1 VELANTFKENTTENR
16 ASWSQLVAFQT
27 VETPVNWEMRVA
39 YRNYRDRATACVT
52 PAEDLAVKSQPSTSG
67 QVLEQQKP
75 DTWQKPVPKPQTSI
89 SSAPIVT
96 PSVTVEPIRPDQV
109 THPLDKVSVP
119 PHPGELE
126 DFTPHEVTGMYKCNH
141 QFETGACC
149 TEGVTKE
156 RKRASISREK
166 SAWKRQVE
174 ALVKK
179 GDLDKSH
186 MTWKMEQSP
195 NKKEDQR
202 TKNAEE
208 ERLRDEKK
216 ADTGAKKEARKEQRK
231 KWREQP
237 RDAINAEDAPE
248 AIAA

>member
-1 VELANTFKENTTENR
+1 VELANRFKENTTESR

-27 VETPVNWEMRVA
+27 VDTPVNWEMRVA

-67 QVLEQQKP
+67 QVLAQQKP
-75 DTWQKPVPKPQTSI
+75 ATQQNPLPKPQTPMA
-89 SSAPIVT
+89 SAPIVD
-96 PSVTVEPIRPDQV
+96 PSIPVERIRPDQV

-141 QFETGACC
+141 QYETGACC

-156 RKRASISREK
+156 RKRASISRDK
-166 SAWKRQVE
+166 SAWKRKVE
-174 ALVKK
+174 YLVKK

-186 MTWKMEQSP
+186 ITWKTELSSNMKVDQNMKNME
-195 NKKEDQR
+195 K
-202 TKNAEE
+202 
-208 ERLRDEKK
+208 ERLRSEKK
-216 ADTGAKKEARKEQRK
+216 ADASAKKGARKERSK
-231 KWREQP
+231 K
-237 RDAINAEDAPE
+237 
-248 AIAA
+248 